1 MRQEKFYMRKV
12 EILQALENLNNAL
25 DRLSE
30 AIKTAK
36 TDLEI
41 DGTIQRFEF
50 SFELFWKTLKL
61 VLKYYGVECNNPRTC
76 IKEAF
81 RNGLIDDDEIFLDM
95 LEDRNLTSNIYDK
108 QTANEIFERI
118 KKFYTA
124 KLLETVRKIES
135 KI

>member
-1 MRQEKFYMRKV
+1 MRKV

-30 AIKTAK
+30 AVKTAK

>member
-30 AIKTAK
+30 AVKAAK

-61 VLKYYGVECNNPRTC
+61 VLKYYGVKCNNPGSC
-76 IKEAF
+76 IKETF

-95 LEDRNLTSNIYDK
+95 LEDRSLTSNIYNK

-124 KLLETVRKIES
+124 KLFETVRKIES

>member
-1 MRQEKFYMRKV
+1 MRKV

-30 AIKTAK
+30 AVKTAK

-50 SFELFWKTLKL
+50 SFKLFWKTLKL
-61 VLKYYGVECNNPRTC
+61 VLKYYGVECNNPRSC

-81 RNGLIDDDEIFLDM
+81 RNGLNGLIDDDEIFLDM
-95 LEDRNLTSNIYDK
+95 LEDRNLTSHIYDK

-118 KKFYTA
+118 KKFYA
-124 KLLETVRKIES
+124 SKLLETVRKIES

>member
-1 MRQEKFYMRKV
+1 MRKV

-30 AIKTAK
+30 AVKTAK

-61 VLKYYGVECNNPRTC
+61 VLKYYGVECNNPRSC

-95 LEDRNLTSNIYDK
+95 LEDRNLTSRIYDK
-108 QTANEIFERI
+108 QIANEIFERI
-118 KKFYTA
+118 KKFYAA

>member
-1 MRQEKFYMRKV
+1 MRKV
-12 EILQALENLNNAL
+12 EILQALENSNNAL

-30 AIKTAK
+30 TVKTAK

-41 DGTIQRFEF
+41 DGTIQRFKF

-61 VLKYYGVECNNPRTC
+61 MLKYYGVKCNNPRTC

-95 LEDRNLTSNIYDK
+95 LEDRNLTSHIYDK

-124 KLLETVRKIES
+124 KLFETVRKIES

>member
-1 MRQEKFYMRKV
+1 MRKV

-30 AIKTAK
+30 AVKTAK

-61 VLKYYGVECNNPRTC
+61 ILKYYGVECNNPRTC

-95 LEDRNLTSNIYDK
+95 LEDRNLTSHIYDK

-124 KLLETVRKIES
+124 KLLETVKKTES

>member
-1 MRQEKFYMRKV
+1 MRKV

-30 AIKTAK
+30 AVKTAK

-41 DGTIQRFEF
+41 DGTILRFEF

-81 RNGLIDDDEIFLDM
+81 KNGLIDDDEIFLDM
-95 LEDRNLTSNIYDK
+95 LEDRNYSIYTTNI
-108 QTANEIFERI
+108 QSM
-118 KKFYTA
+118 KFLKGLKNFILPSYL
-124 KLLETVRKIES
+124 KL
-135 KI
+135 